1 MMGSHGDVETARVG
15 HRPRGL
21 SVSALTVAAEM
32 GTGAKV
38 EDVDALALS
47 ATPASGLSTGYPSRR
62 RLRWQE
68 SDVADATGRLLRF
81 GCDDSSYQ

>member
-1 MMGSHGDVETARVG
+1 MAMSR
-15 HRPRGL
+15 RRGWGIVLGAL
-21 SVSALTVAAEM
+21 SVSALPVAAEM

-47 ATPASGLSTGYPSRR
+47 ATPVSGLSTGCPSRR

-68 SDVADATGRLLRF
+68 NDVAAATGRLLRF
-81 GCDDSSYQ
+81 GRDDSSYQ